1 MVKTVILIL
10 SFIFVLVPIAQAEQ
24 TKTPEFSVSFH
35 IADHTESQLGAK
47 YEKKYST
54 DEIGTSTILV
64 SNAMIILLR
73 DDDGDEYY
81 PKLTCRLDL
90 DADKTTNYYV
100 IFYLNFYGDWFTY
113 DDIKTAVY
121 TLEEGYSPEEGI
133 LDLDL
138 YFISGYT
145 PMKVQIKVEVY
156 SENGDLLATYGPD
169 DDPDL
174 KDIQAEAA
182 DHDVKEDPFLATPT
196 PTPTLCEATIISAD
210 PELLGLAKKNS
221 GEVTVTVTGADG
233 CAVEGEMV
241 TATTNM
247 AGNKRISI
255 SPSSGETDENG
266 QAIFTITAKK
276 TGNARV
282 TFSAGDLRES
292 ILVKVTK

>member
-1 MVKTVILIL
+1 MKIAALIL
-10 SFIFVLVPIAQAEQ
+10 PFIFVLFLTPNAQAQ
-24 TKTPEFSVSFH
+24 TQPPEFSVSTKMAH
-35 IADHTESQLGAK
+35 AQESMSAI
-47 YEKKYST
+47 ES
-54 DEIGTSTILV
+54 GTSTILVV

-100 IFYLNFYGDWFTY
+100 IFYLNFNDGSDIYWFTY
-113 DDIKTAVY
+113 DDLKTSVY
-121 TLEEGYSPEEGI
+121 TLEKGYSPEEGI

-255 SPSSGETDENG
+255 SPESAETDENG
-266 QAIFTITAKK
+266 QAVFTITAKK

-282 TFSAGDLRES
+282 TFRAGDVKES
-292 ILVKVTK
+292 IIVKVK